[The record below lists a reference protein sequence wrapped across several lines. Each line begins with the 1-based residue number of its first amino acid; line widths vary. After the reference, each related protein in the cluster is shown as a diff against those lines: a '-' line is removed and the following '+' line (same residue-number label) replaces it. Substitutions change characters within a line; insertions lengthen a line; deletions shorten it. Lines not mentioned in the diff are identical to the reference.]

1 MADGTILHQP
11 TPDEPREASTGDNH
25 QATNAAREIGPV
37 DTALLRAAFTQ
48 AQAQIMNNGQFEP
61 VVVISKSLA
70 LQLLDEIDSL
80 RVVR

>member
-1 MADGTILHQP
+1 M
-11 TPDEPREASTGDNH
+11 ETG
-25 QATNAAREIGPV
+25 EIGPV